1 MSDVEKE
8 LAMLKE
14 EQERNRKRIEI
25 LKVQIRAEMM
35 VLDKL
40 LDVEDPNE
48 IRESWER
55 LKSYVTGESG
65 TYPERAGIIRYLE
78 GLKYTKE
85 KIAALEAIKRSA
97 PGGEE
102 R

>member
-8 LAMLKE
+8 LATLKE

-25 LKVQIRAEMM
+25 LKAKIRAEMM

-48 IRESWER
+48 IRAV
-55 LKSYVTGESG
+55 SYTHL
-65 TYPERAGIIRYLE
+65 TLP
-78 GLKYTKE
+78 TK
-85 KIAALEAIKRSA
+85 A
-97 PGGEE
+97 
-102 R
+102 

>member
-8 LAMLKE
+8 LATLKE

-25 LKVQIRAEMM
+25 LKAKIRAEMM

-55 LKSYVTGESG
+55 LKSYVAGESEF
-65 TYPERAGIIRYLE
+65 YPKRVGIIRYLE
-78 GLKYTKE
+78 DLKYIKE
-85 KIAALEAIKRSA
+85 KIATLEAMQKSAERS
-97 PGGEE
+97 
-102 R
+102 

>member
-8 LAMLKE
+8 LATLKE

-25 LKVQIRAEMM
+25 LKAKIRAEMM

-55 LKSYVTGESG
+55 LKSYVTGEG
-65 TYPERAGIIRYLE
+65 GFYPESVGIIRYLE
-78 GLKYTKE
+78 HLKYIKE
-85 KIAALEAIKRSA
+85 RIAALEATKRSA